1 MNGVA
6 RGSQSA
12 CRSLLAGRW
21 IVSVACMVVAAPAAA
36 DPPHAAGVKATPAG
50 TPAVLV
56 VTGAG
61 RPVAQADVQLRTP
74 TQPDL
79 KAFTD
84 KAGVVSFVPKSSRYT
99 VRVLARGF
107 ATFEAEY
114 PIAPGS
120 RTEIKLRA
128 KTAP

>member
-1 MNGVA
+1 MKGVVC
-6 RGSQSA
+6 GSQGA
-12 CRSLLAGRW
+12 CRSFLAGRW
-21 IVSVACMVVAAPAAA
+21 LVLVAGMAVAAPAAA
-36 DPPHAAGVKATPAG
+36 DPPHAAGAKAASAG

-61 RPVAQADVQLRTP
+61 RPVAQADVQLRAP
-74 TQPDL
+74 GLSDL

-84 KAGVVSFVPKSSRYT
+84 KGGVVSFVPKSPRYT

-114 PIAPGS
+114 PIASGS

-128 KTAP
+128 KTSP